1 MSQLPASVPLF
12 GGLPGGAEMLVVGLL
27 TLVVPLGLAFWV
39 GLDAREHSDHP
50 LAWGLTV
57 LVAGFSPF
65 FVGSVAVTL
74 LYVVSKEE
82 LGSYAPPTFRES
94 EMSDDAQVLGQPL
107 GAQRAQ
113 QTDEETAGDTDG
125 TTGTGTTDDDGP

>member
-1 MSQLPASVPLF
+1 MAHPPTLVPLF
-12 GGLPGGAEMLVVGLL
+12 GAMPGGAEMLVVGLFF
-27 TLVVPLGLAFWV
+27 LVVPVGLALWV

-57 LVAGFSPF
+57 LVASFSPF
-65 FVGSVAVTL
+65 FIGAVAVTL
-74 LYVVSKEE
+74 LYVISKEE

-113 QTDEETAGDTDG
+113 QTDEEAAGDTA
-125 TTGTGTTDDDGP
+125 GTTDDDGP